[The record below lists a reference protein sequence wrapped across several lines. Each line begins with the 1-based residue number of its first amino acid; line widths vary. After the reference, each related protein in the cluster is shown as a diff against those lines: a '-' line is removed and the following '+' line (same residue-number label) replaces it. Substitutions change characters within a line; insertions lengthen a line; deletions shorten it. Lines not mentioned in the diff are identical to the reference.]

1 MFKHRFNYSRRIAI
15 GLVSAVCLV
24 ALRVTSTPS
33 RFTPFVPTVVPQQ
46 AVGDFDGDGRAD
58 VARIQPG
65 VHGSVI
71 TVHLSDSQVT
81 TQLDANVSA
90 LVERDLDDDGDLD
103 LVATTPTG
111 GVLVWINDGHGE
123 FSQQEPQR
131 PSDVAGATLVRAGQT
146 PSAAVTIQTVA
157 LPLARARGR
166 RLMAATRIRPPTVE
180 SASSR
185 TLGLLPPFRGPP
197 TLHS

>member
-111 GVLVWINDGHGE
+111 GVLV
-123 FSQQEPQR
+123 
-131 PSDVAGATLVRAGQT
+131 
-146 PSAAVTIQTVA
+146 
-157 LPLARARGR
+157 
-166 RLMAATRIRPPTVE
+166 
-180 SASSR
+180 
-185 TLGLLPPFRGPP
+185 
-197 TLHS
+197 